1 MTSQIIDNGTWA
13 VQDAKSRF
21 SEFLDTCLSNGPQ
34 IVTRR
39 GTETAVLIPIEEW
52 HRLQKAARPTLKELL
67 LADDARVAQ
76 LAPLRT
82 PMARRKSKP
91 LV

>member
-1 MTSQIIDNGTWA
+1 MTSQTIDQSSWA
-13 VQDAKSRF
+13 VQDAKARF

-39 GTETAVLIPIEEW
+39 GTQAAVLLPIEEW

-67 LADDARVAQ
+67 LTDEARGKDLVPPRA
-76 LAPLRT
+76 
-82 PMARRKSKP
+82 PMARRKVKP
-91 LV
+91 LA

>member
-1 MTSQIIDNGTWA
+1 MTSQIIETGTWA